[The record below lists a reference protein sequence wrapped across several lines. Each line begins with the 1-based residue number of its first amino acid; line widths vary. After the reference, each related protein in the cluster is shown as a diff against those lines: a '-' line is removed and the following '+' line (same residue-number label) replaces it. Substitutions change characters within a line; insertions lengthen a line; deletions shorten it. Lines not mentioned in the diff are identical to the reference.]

1 MVSHNGPKRYLNI
14 TVMGGDITKHP
25 RIETEHKRGRL
36 LRRQHSIDA
45 TIMRIININLQAPFL
60 GNIMW
65 RFAAMRRKNRFTL
78 SVRPPKYSRA
88 QSSLS
93 FRKRVSNH
101 KFMLYFC

>member
-1 MVSHNGPKRYLNI
+1 
-14 TVMGGDITKHP
+14 MGGDITKHP

-36 LRRQHSIDA
+36 LRRQLSIDA

-65 RFAAMRRKNRFTL
+65 RFAALLRKKCLTRRVCL
-78 SVRPPKYSRA
+78 PYSRA

-93 FRKRVSNH
+93 FQNMDGNH
-101 KFMLYFC
+101 KFMLYFY